1 MTNLGK
7 ISNYHFHFNAEP
19 ETFRTAKV
27 LRKNM
32 TEAEKKVWKE
42 LRNRNLSGY
51 KFRRQHPVG
60 QYIVDFY
67 CPGRGL
73 IIEIDGGIHNEPEKQ
88 EKDQN
93 RQAELDRLGLKVIR
107 FTNEEVRNDME
118 NVMLKI
124 EQELKK

>member
-118 NVMLKI
+118 IVMLKI

>member
-1 MTNLGK
+1 MANLGK
-7 ISNYHFHFNAEP
+7 ISNYHFHFNANP
-19 ETFRTAKV
+19 DTFRTAKV
-27 LRKNM
+27 LRKKM

-73 IIEIDGGIHNEPEKQ
+73 VIEIDGGIHNEPEKH

-107 FTNEEVRNDME
+107 FTNEEVQGDIE

-124 EQELKK
+124 EQALKK